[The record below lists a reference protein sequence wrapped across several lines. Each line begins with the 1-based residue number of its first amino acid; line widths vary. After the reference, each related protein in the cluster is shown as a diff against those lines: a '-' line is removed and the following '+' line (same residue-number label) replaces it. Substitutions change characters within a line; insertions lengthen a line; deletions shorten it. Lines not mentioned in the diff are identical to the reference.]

1 MPLNQTTIIKYLK
14 KTEPTQ
20 KTESKPMV
28 RHIRKLTD
36 LDRALLTKRI
46 DSIVNDG
53 GCFYLQFRVG
63 EHMAIPPP
71 FFVSSGHKPLST
83 FHNGKVISLS
93 KLIRS
98 ETGWPSAR
106 FLSHLVYVTASGH
119 RVFLDV

>member
-1 MPLNQTTIIKYLK
+1 MPLNQTSIIKYLK
-14 KTEPTQ
+14 KTET
-20 KTESKPMV
+20 KPIA
-28 RHIRKLTD
+28 RHIRKFTD
-36 LDRALLTKRI
+36 LDRALLTQRI
-46 DSIVNDG
+46 NSIVNDG

-119 RVFLDV
+119 RIFLDV

>member
-1 MPLNQTTIIKYLK
+1 MTLTQIPITKYM
-14 KTEPTQ
+14 Q

-28 RHIRKLTD
+28 RHIRKFTD
-36 LDRALLTKRI
+36 IDRELLTQRI
-46 DSIVNDG
+46 NIIVENG
-53 GCFYLQFRVG
+53 GSFYLQFRVG

-83 FHNGKVISLS
+83 FHNGKLISLS